1 MTGLIGGC
9 LPIEPLAV
17 AREILKARNVLQED
31 TDFPDPSTSTVSISE
46 SPSLPIPEF
55 ASQSISESSVV
66 TIT

>member
-9 LPIEPLAV
+9 LTLEPLAV

-31 TDFPDPSTSTVSISE
+31 TDFPDPLTSIISISE

-55 ASQSISESSVV
+55 ASQSISESSQVS
-66 TIT
+66 IT